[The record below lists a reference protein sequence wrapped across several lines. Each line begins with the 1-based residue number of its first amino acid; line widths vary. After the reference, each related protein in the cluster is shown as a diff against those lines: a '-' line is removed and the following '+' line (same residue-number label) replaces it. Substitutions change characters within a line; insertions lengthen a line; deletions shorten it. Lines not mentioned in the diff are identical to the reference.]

1 LKRSRGALIVL
12 AKAPRA
18 GDVKT
23 RLCPPLTPAE
33 AAELYGRLLS
43 DVLAAS
49 AEIAHELGL
58 VPIVAVHPAQACGE
72 IARGAPMRF
81 RAVPQ
86 RGADL
91 GQRMQWAVREA
102 CAAGAPRVLLRG
114 SDSPLIDSEV
124 VSAALAALDAADL
137 VLRPDRDG
145 GYGLVGLKRPAP
157 GLFEHPMSTAT
168 VLADTLANAARLGL
182 GTRLL
187 EPGFDVD
194 TLADLRR
201 LEALRSPRLTHLCPA
216 TLAYLDEHE
225 LWRRA

>member
-1 LKRSRGALIVL
+1 MKRSRGALIVL

-33 AAELYGRLLS
+33 AAELYGRMLS

-58 VPIVAVHPAQACGE
+58 VPIVAVQPAQACGE
-72 IARGAPMRF
+72 IARGAPVRF
-81 RAVPQ
+81 RVVPQ

-91 GQRMQWAVREA
+91 GRRMQWAVREA

-114 SDSPLIDSEV
+114 SDSPLIDGEL
-124 VSAALAALDAADL
+124 VSAALAGLDAADL

-145 GYGLVGLKRPAP
+145 GYGLVGLKRPVP
-157 GLFEHPMSTAT
+157 GLFEHPMSTPT

-182 GTRLL
+182 GARLL

-201 LEALRSPRLTHLCPA
+201 LEALRSPRVARLCPA

>member
-1 LKRSRGALIVL
+1 MKRSRGALIVL

-49 AEIAHELGL
+49 AEIAQELGI

-72 IARGAPMRF
+72 IARGAPVRF
-81 RAVPQ
+81 RVVPQ

-91 GQRMQWAVREA
+91 GRRMDWAVREA
-102 CAAGAPRVLLRG
+102 CAAGAPCVLLRG
-114 SDSPLIDSEV
+114 SDSPLIDAEV

-182 GTRLL
+182 SARLL

-201 LEALRSPRLTHLCPA
+201 LEALRSPRLTRLCPA

-225 LWRRA
+225 LWRRV